1 MDVSEPLFTIGIKD
15 QVASE
20 KEKVKKHLAIE
31 ILLNIIIGKSS
42 NLYQKLYN
50 EGIMFGIP
58 GMDYEFSRDYAH
70 VLITGQSKEPEKV
83 YVEFKKEI
91 NKVNRNGINVDEF
104 DRAKK
109 MLYGSFIKE
118 YDEPG
123 DIARMFLSDFFKGIN
138 SFEYLEE
145 ITTINRQYVEQVL
158 KDVFAEDKMILSVI
172 KK

>member
-1 MDVSEPLFTIGIKD
+1 
-15 QVASE
+15 
-20 KEKVKKHLAIE
+20 
-31 ILLNIIIGKSS
+31 
-42 NLYQKLYN
+42 
-50 EGIMFGIP
+50 
-58 GMDYEFSRDYAH
+58 
-70 VLITGQSKEPEKV
+70 
-83 YVEFKKEI
+83 
-91 NKVNRNGINVDEF
+91 
-104 DRAKK
+104 